1 MTAAVIIA
9 AGRTSRKERFS
20 PEKQIG
26 KVTAIERIALL
37 FQLAGI
43 RKIVVI
49 GDEEELPQKLLSD
62 MNVTFLTAS
71 AGGEMLDSI
80 KKALYYL
87 QDKCANVLISTADVP
102 LFSKQTVQLL
112 LAEDAPVCIPSYQ
125 GRCGHPILLR
135 ADCFSRVLS
144 HQGSG
149 GLKGAIEAAEIPRKI
164 IETDDPGIRADS
176 RDDTV
181 CESLLADHDLMKM
194 WVSCKTRIH
203 REKGFYGPGAHQLL
217 QLTEE
222 FGSLSQA
229 CQHMGISYSKG
240 RKIIATLE
248 DQLGVP
254 ILETRQGGKAGGF
267 SRLTHAAVEM
277 MRRYSA
283 FREEAEAAVQE
294 IFLKHF
300 HEV

>member
-71 AGGEMLDSI
+71 AGGEMLDSV
-80 KKALYYL
+80 KKALDYL
-87 QDKCANVLISTADVP
+87 QDKCQRVLISTADVP
-102 LFSKQTVQLL
+102 LFTKQTVQLL
-112 LAEDAPVCIPSYQ
+112 QAEDAPICIPSYQ
-125 GRCGHPILLR
+125 GRCGHPVLLR
-135 ADCFSRVLS
+135 ADCFHSILS
-144 HQGSG
+144 HQGDG
-149 GLKGAIEAAEIPRKI
+149 GLRGAIEAANIPIKI
-164 IETDDPGIRADS
+164 IDTDDPGIRADS
-176 RDDTV
+176 RDDAV

-194 WVSCKTRIH
+194 WVSCKIRIN

-267 SRLTHAAVEM
+267 SRLTEAARAM
-277 MRRYSA
+277 MRQYSA
-283 FREEAEAAVQE
+283 FLEEAEAAVQE
-294 IFLKHF
+294 IFRKHF
-300 HEV
+300 PGI

>member
-71 AGGEMLDSI
+71 AGGEMLDSV
-80 KKALYYL
+80 KKALDYL
-87 QDKCANVLISTADVP
+87 QDKCQQVLISTADVP

-112 LAEDAPVCIPSYQ
+112 QAEDAPICIPSYQ
-125 GRCGHPILLR
+125 GRCGHPVLLR
-135 ADCFSRVLS
+135 ADCFHSILA
-144 HQGSG
+144 HHGDG
-149 GLKGAIEAAEIPRKI
+149 GLRGAIEAADIPIKI

-176 RDDTV
+176 RDDAA

-194 WVSCKTRIH
+194 WVSCKIKIN

-267 SRLTHAAVEM
+267 SRLTEAARAM
-277 MRRYSA
+277 MCQYSA
-283 FREEAEAAVQE
+283 FQEEAEAAVQE
-294 IFLKHF
+294 IFRKHF
-300 HEV
+300 PGV

>member
-71 AGGEMLDSI
+71 AGGEMLDSV
-80 KKALYYL
+80 KKALDYL
-87 QDKCANVLISTADVP
+87 QGKCQRVLISTADVP
-102 LFSKQTVQLL
+102 LFTKQTVQLL
-112 LAEDAPVCIPSYQ
+112 QAEDAPICIPSYQ
-125 GRCGHPILLR
+125 GRCGHPVLLR
-135 ADCFSRVLS
+135 ADCFHSILA
-144 HQGSG
+144 HQGDG
-149 GLKGAIEAAEIPRKI
+149 GLRGAIEATDIPIKI

-176 RDDTV
+176 RDAAA
-181 CESLLADHDLMKM
+181 CESLLADHDLMKL
-194 WVSCKTRIH
+194 WVSCKIKIN

-267 SRLTHAAVEM
+267 SRLTEAAQAM
-277 MRRYSA
+277 MCQYSA
-283 FREEAEAAVQE
+283 FQEEAEAAVQE
-294 IFLKHF
+294 IFRKHF
-300 HEV
+300 PGV